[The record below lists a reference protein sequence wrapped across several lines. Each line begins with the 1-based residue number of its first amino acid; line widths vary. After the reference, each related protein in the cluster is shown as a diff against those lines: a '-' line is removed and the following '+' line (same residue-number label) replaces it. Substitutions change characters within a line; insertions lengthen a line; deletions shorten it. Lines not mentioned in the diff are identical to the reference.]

1 MRVEPNPGP
10 GERASARPD
19 VATLLA
25 CALAATVGALVLL
38 RALTLG
44 GEAYDAYEVRAAA
57 RSLVDGSATA
67 ERFPVYRSP
76 LCVLLGVPLEALSP
90 SLAWFGPALAGALAW
105 AALVALTGLLA
116 RRLGARPWVAA
127 CAALVVALDRTAW
140 LVAPHGLPDVP
151 AAALCAAVLWVAAGD
166 DQADRR
172 RGLLLG
178 LLVGLAAL
186 TRHNVGLVGAALALP
201 LLARAPGTGR
211 RLRRLALAG
220 AVALALYGLVT
231 TLLWSWARGGLAAG
245 LEGHGELLAFQRAQL
260 LENRGRYGVL
270 QPPFMVA
277 RTLLVSA
284 PALLLAAGGAWLAA
298 RGPLATTGARAALG
312 WAGLHLLFV
321 GFVAGHVEAR
331 YLTPALPALAAL
343 AALALEA
350 LARRGPLAGP
360 RAATAAVLAVA
371 GASLLLGARWE
382 AGHALDRRTLRAF
395 PAALAAEVERALGP
409 EGRVV
414 WTTTHPYPVAPDV
427 LRDPGTPFRGDPFHG
442 IWHLGPAVL
451 AWHLGRP
458 VLGVDPKGPGVRDL
472 PELQRLA
479 REAGLRPGDVLVV
492 GTPWPGNAADLAGR
506 AEPWPPVGVGRV
518 VAGERAVDVTVT
530 WLSP

>member
-1 MRVEPNPGP
+1 MEPSPGP
-10 GERASARPD
+10 RARPD
-19 VATLLA
+19 AATLVA
-25 CALAATVGALVLL
+25 CALAAALGALVLL

-57 RSLVDGSATA
+57 RSLADGSATA
-67 ERFPVYRSP
+67 EGFPVYRSP
-76 LCVLLGVPLEALSP
+76 LCVLLGVPLEAASP
-90 SLAWFGPALAGALAW
+90 ALAWFGPALVGALSW
-105 AALVALTGLLA
+105 VALVALTGLLA

-151 AAALCAAVLWVAAGD
+151 AAALCAAALWVAAGD
-166 DQADRR
+166 GPHDVR

-201 LLARAPGTGR
+201 LLARGPDAGR
-211 RLRRLALAG
+211 GLRRLALAG
-220 AVALALYGLVT
+220 VVALALYGLVT

-245 LEGHGELLAFQRAQL
+245 LEGHAELLAFQRAQL
-260 LENRGRYGVL
+260 LENRGRHGAL

-284 PALLLAAGGAWLAA
+284 PALVLAAGGAWLAA
-298 RGPLATTGARAALG
+298 RGPLASAGARAALG

-350 LARRGPLAGP
+350 LARRGSLDAP
-360 RAATAAVLAVA
+360 RATAVVLAVA
-371 GASLLLGARWE
+371 AASLALGAPWE
-382 AGHALDRRTLRAF
+382 AAHALDRRTVRSF
-395 PAALAAEVERALGP
+395 PATLAAEVERALGP
-409 EGRVV
+409 GGRVV

-451 AWHLGRP
+451 GWHLGRP
-458 VLGVDPKGPGVRDL
+458 VLGFDPTLPGIREQGDL
-472 PELQRLA
+472 VAFA
-479 REAGLRPGDVLVV
+479 RAVGLRPGDVLVV
-492 GTPWPGNAADLAGR
+492 ATPWPGNARELALR
-506 AEPWPPVGVGRV
+506 VEPWPPIGVGRV
-518 VAGERAVDVTVT
+518 VGPDPVDVAVT

>member
-1 MRVEPNPGP
+1 METSR
-10 GERASARPD
+10 RPD
-19 VATLLA
+19 AATLVA
-25 CALAATVGALVLL
+25 CALAALLGALVVL

-76 LCVLLGVPLEALSP
+76 LCVLLGVPLEAAS
-90 SLAWFGPALAGALAW
+90 SALAWFGPALVGALAW
-105 AALVALTGLLA
+105 VALVALTGLLA

-151 AAALCAAVLWVAAGD
+151 AAALCAAVLWVGAGEGGPET
-166 DQADRR
+166 DRR

-186 TRHNVGLVGAALALP
+186 TRHNVGLVGAALAAP
-201 LLARAPGTGR
+201 LLLRGPEAGR
-211 RLRRLALAG
+211 RARRLLLAG
-220 AVALALYGLVT
+220 AVAVALYGLVT

-245 LEGHGELLAFQRAQL
+245 LDGHRELLAFQRAQL

-277 RTLLVSA
+277 RTLLASA
-284 PALLLAAGGAWLAA
+284 PALLLAAGGSWLAA
-298 RGPLATTGARAALG
+298 RGPLASAGARAALS

-343 AALALEA
+343 AALPLEA

-360 RAATAAVLAVA
+360 RAGLVAALSIA
-371 GASLLLGARWE
+371 GVSLLLGARWE
-382 AGHALDRRTLRAF
+382 AAHALDRRTRHAF
-395 PAALAAEVERALGP
+395 PAFLAAQVELARGP

-451 AWHLGRP
+451 EWHLGRP
-458 VLGVDPKGPGVRDL
+458 VLSVDAAGAGVREL
-472 PELQRLA
+472 PELRRLA
-479 REAGLRPGDVLVV
+479 RDGGLRPGDVLVV
-492 GTPWPGNAADLAGR
+492 ATPWPGNAADLAGR
-506 AEPWPPVGVGRV
+506 ADPWPPVGVGRV
-518 VAGERAVDVTVT
+518 VLGPGGLAVAVR

>member
-1 MRVEPNPGP
+1 V
-10 GERASARPD
+10 
-19 VATLLA
+19 A
-25 CALAATVGALVLL
+25 CALAAVVGALVLL

-57 RSLVDGSATA
+57 RSLADGSATA
-67 ERFPVYRSP
+67 AGFPVYRSP
-76 LCVLLGVPLEALSP
+76 LLVLVGVPFEALSP
-90 SLAWFGPALAGALAW
+90 ALAWFGPALVGALAW
-105 AALVALTGLLA
+105 VALVALTGLLA

-166 DQADRR
+166 GPDDRR

-201 LLARAPGTGR
+201 LLARGPERGGA
-211 RLRRLALAG
+211 LLRLALAG
-220 AVALALYGLVT
+220 VVALALYGLVT
-231 TLLWSWARGGLAAG
+231 TLLWSWAGGSLAAG
-245 LEGHGELLAFQRAQL
+245 LAGHGELLAFQRAQL
-260 LENRGRYGVL
+260 LENRGRHGAL

-284 PALLLAAGGAWLAA
+284 PALVLAAGGAWLAA
-298 RGPLATTGARAALG
+298 RGPLASAGARAALG
-312 WAGLHLLFV
+312 WAGLHLVFV

-331 YLTPALPALAAL
+331 YLTPALPALAVL
-343 AALALEA
+343 VALALEA
-350 LARRGPLAGP
+350 LARRGTLASP
-360 RAATAAVLAVA
+360 RAATAAVVAVA
-371 GASLLLGARWE
+371 AATLALGAPWE
-382 AGHALDRRTLRAF
+382 AAHALDRRTVRAF
-395 PAALAAEVERALGP
+395 PATLAAEVERALGP
-409 EGRVV
+409 GGRVV

-451 AWHLGRP
+451 GWHLGRP
-458 VLGVDPKGPGVRDL
+458 VLGFDPTLPGIREQRDL
-472 PELQRLA
+472 VAFA
-479 REAGLRPGDVLVV
+479 RAVGLRPGDVLVV
-492 GTPWPGNAADLAGR
+492 ATPWAGNAADLAGR
-506 AEPWPPVGVGRV
+506 AGPWPPIGVGRV
-518 VAGERAVDVTVT
+518 VGPDPVDVTVA